1 MLDLYE
7 TFRKADVM
15 KLSEK
20 LPRDIMTI
28 LIPFPA
34 PSRTSLSFKTS
45 GRDLE
50 DRWCL
55 DEVPD
60 VGSY

>member
-1 MLDLYE
+1 
-7 TFRKADVM
+7 M

-20 LPRDIMTI
+20 LPRDIMII
-28 LIPFPA
+28 LTPSPA
-34 PSRTSLSFKTS
+34 QSRTALSSKTS

-50 DRWCL
+50 DRWIL

-60 VGSY
+60 VGSL